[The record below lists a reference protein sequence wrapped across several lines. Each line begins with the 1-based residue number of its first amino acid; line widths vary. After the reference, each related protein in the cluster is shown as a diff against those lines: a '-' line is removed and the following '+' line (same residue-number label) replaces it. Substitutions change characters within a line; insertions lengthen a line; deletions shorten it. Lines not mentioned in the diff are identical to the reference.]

1 MALDKLYELAFQY
14 KKAKLWKKL
23 YDDEVFAV
31 KLPDGKT
38 GYISIMG
45 MAGDYNAI
53 GLYVGREGFNSYR
66 VIANIY
72 MSGFES
78 QLLYQECL
86 LRQECLQCTFQNKSE
101 LSREEAA
108 EVKDY
113 ASRNN
118 ITLRGR
124 NSYPQF
130 IKYKP
135 GYCPWVIQAGQD
147 EEYMEEALKASIAL
161 AGMLDGKSPQDI
173 GIGRADKGSGTTIL
187 LEPVENGY
195 KISSTELPEALP
207 EEYKIPGSFN
217 DINVAKLKNTEKR
230 GVWECELVQ
239 YPEPVRNSPEEIPH
253 FPMMFLAAEADTGF
267 ILPISPVEY
276 FNESCDKMMDMV
288 VEAFLMQDI
297 CPKTI
302 HVRDE
307 RSYYFLEGL
316 CKKIKIKLVLQ
327 PELPSLD
334 DAEEDLLEY
343 VGNSEEENLY
353 DIMSV
358 FDTLLEDEG
367 KNLHNLP
374 DAVVKQFEILVQS
387 GILPEEFSKKLN
399 GAFDFTGDSGVKN
412 KNNVIPINPELPAL
426 PAKSY
431 VISVSCYKGCYRHIQ
446 ISADCLLS
454 ELHEAILEAF
464 GFDDDHAHVFFM
476 DNVKWSRNEA
486 YYMDGMD
493 EELCT
498 SDYTLRDIGL
508 EKGMQFKYLF
518 DFGDCWLFQCKVLRV
533 IEEET
538 TEPFV
543 VKSKG
548 EAPEQYPDYDD
559 DYDD

>member
-1 MALDKLYELAFQY
+1 MASDKLYGLAFQY
-14 KKAKLWKKL
+14 KKAKLWEKL
-23 YDDEVFAV
+23 YDDEVFAI
-31 KLPDGKT
+31 KLQDGKT

-45 MAGDYNAI
+45 MAGDYNAM

-66 VIANIY
+66 IIADIY

-86 LRQECLQCTFQNKSE
+86 LKQECLQCTFQNKSE
-101 LSREEAA
+101 LSREEAD

-118 ITLRGR
+118 INLRGR

-130 IKYKP
+130 VKYKA
-135 GYCPWVIQAGQD
+135 GYCPWVIQPGQD

-161 AGMLDGKSPQDI
+161 SGMLDGKSPQDI
-173 GIGRADKGSGTTIL
+173 GIVRTGKEKGTVIL

-207 EEYKIPGSFN
+207 EEYTVPGSFN
-217 DINVAKLKNTEKR
+217 DINVARLKNMEKR

-239 YPEPVRNSPEEIPH
+239 YPEPVRNNPEEIPH
-253 FPMMFLAAEADTGF
+253 FPMMFLATESETGF
-267 ILPISPVEY
+267 ILPMSPVEY
-276 FNESCDKMMDMV
+276 FNKSCDKMMDMV

-302 HVRDE
+302 HARDE

-316 CKKIKIKLVLQ
+316 CKKIKTKLVLQ

-343 VGNSEEENLY
+343 IGSSEEENLY
-353 DIMSV
+353 DIMSI
-358 FDTLLEDEG
+358 FDTLLGDG
-367 KNLHNLP
+367 DRNLHNLP
-374 DAVVKQFEILVQS
+374 DAVVKQFKILAQS
-387 GILPEEFSKKLN
+387 GVLPEEFSERLN
-399 GAFDFTGDSGVKN
+399 GALNFTENINVKK
-412 KNNVIPINPELPAL
+412 KNNVIPINPELPGM
-426 PAKSY
+426 PYISY

-454 ELHEAILEAF
+454 ELHMAILEAF

-476 DNVKWSRNEA
+476 DNVKWSRRKA
-486 YYMDGMD
+486 YYMEGMD
-493 EELCT
+493 EGGLCT
-498 SDYTLRDIGL
+498 SSYTLRDIGL
-508 EKGMQFKYLF
+508 GKGMQFKYLF

-538 TEPFV
+538 REPFV
-543 VKSKG
+543 VRSKG
-548 EAPEQYPDYDD
+548 ESPEQYPDYDD
-559 DYDD
+559 

>member
-1 MALDKLYELAFQY
+1 MASDKLYKLAFQY
-14 KKAKLWKKL
+14 KNTKLWKKL
-23 YDDEVFAV
+23 YDDEIFAV

-53 GLYVGREGFNSYR
+53 GLYVGSEGFNSYR
-66 VIANIY
+66 IVADIY

-101 LSREEAA
+101 LSMEEAD

-113 ASRNN
+113 AIRNN

-130 IKYKP
+130 VKYRA
-135 GYCPWVIQAGQD
+135 GYCPWVIQTGQD
-147 EEYMEEALKASIAL
+147 EDYMEAALKASVAL

-173 GIGRADKGSGTTIL
+173 GIGRVNKGSGTVIL
-187 LEPVENGY
+187 LEPAGNGY
-195 KISSTELPEALP
+195 KTSSTELPEALP
-207 EEYKIPGSFN
+207 EKYIVPGLFN

-230 GVWECELVQ
+230 GIWECELVQ
-239 YPEPVRNSPEEIPH
+239 YPEPVRNSPEEVPH

-276 FNESCDKMMDMV
+276 FSESCDKMMDMV

-316 CKKIKIKLVLQ
+316 CKKIKTKLILQ

-343 VGNSEEENLY
+343 IGSSEEENLY

-358 FDTLLEDEG
+358 FNTLLEGED
-367 KNLHNLP
+367 KNLRNLP
-374 DAVVKQFEILVQS
+374 DAVVKQFEILAQS
-387 GILPEEFSKKLN
+387 GILPEEFAEKLN
-399 GAFDFTGDSGVKN
+399 GAFNFTGDGSAKN
-412 KNNVIPINPELPAL
+412 KNNVIPINIGQPGLPAR

-431 VISVSCYKGCYRHIQ
+431 IISVSCYKGCYRHIQ

-454 ELHEAILEAF
+454 ELHEAILESF

-486 YYMDGMD
+486 YYMEGM
-493 EELCT
+493 EAELYT
-498 SDYTLRDIGL
+498 SSYTLRDAGL

-518 DFGDCWLFQCKVLRV
+518 DFGECWLFQCKVLRV

-538 TEPFV
+538 KEPFV
-543 VKSKG
+543 VRSKG

-559 DYDD
+559 